1 MTTQTQTPDQIAAV
15 QEYIQAMLPWAHGHQ
30 IKGLTDYVLAILDHP
45 TGNQANLVRGMGN
58 QEAALKRLTRLN
70 HNERLAPRKLA
81 DSVLAQAIAQLPS
94 QGKVRLAMDWTIE
107 GSQYLLTIS
116 LILRGR
122 AVPIYWRA
130 YNESA
135 LKGRMRRYEVAMF
148 KRVLTRMKPHVRLS
162 RLRVTAD
169 RGFADVELMD
179 LLDSYGI
186 VYVLRVRSSTKICIR
201 QQWQRLETLRFTT
214 NSRRRNVG
222 RVPYCESNPHQV
234 WVSLSRAKNE
244 HGQWEV
250 WYLVSNRPTRAGQM
264 AAEYARRF
272 GCEQGFRDVKWL
284 LGFAEARIENI
295 EAWSRF
301 FSLFVLALLVLV
313 SLGTALLALGK
324 QVLLQLLRRVASRRR
339 GRWELS
345 LVNAVRWLLKT
356 DSGLWKWLDPQIIL
370 DLEAALPNVS

>member
-1 MTTQTQTPDQIAAV
+1 MTQDHTLTV

-45 TGNQANLVRGMGN
+45 TGNQADLVRGMGN

-81 DSVLAQAIAQLPS
+81 DSVLAQAIAQLPP

-107 GSQYLLTIS
+107 DHQYLLTIS
-116 LILRGR
+116 LVIRGR

-135 LKGRMRRYEVAMF
+135 LKGRMRIYEVAMF
-148 KRVLTRMKPHVRLS
+148 KRVLTRMERHVRLS

-186 VYVLRVRSSTKICIR
+186 FYVLRARANTKVCV
-201 QQWQRLETLRFTT
+201 QHQWQRLDALRFTT

-222 RVPYCESNPHQV
+222 HVPYCESNPHRV

-244 HGQWEV
+244 QGQWEV

-264 AAEYARRF
+264 AEEYARRF

-284 LGFAEARIENI
+284 LGFADARIENI

-301 FSLFVLALLVLV
+301 FTLFVLALLLLV

-324 QVLLQLLRRVASRRR
+324 QVMLQLLRRVASRRR
-339 GRWELS
+339 GRWEVS
-345 LVNAVRWLLKT
+345 LVNAIRLVLKT
-356 DSGLWKWLDPQIIL
+356 DPGLWNWLDPQIIL

>member
-1 MTTQTQTPDQIAAV
+1 MTTQDHTLAV

-45 TGNQANLVRGMGN
+45 TGNQADLVRGMGN

-70 HNERLAPRKLA
+70 HNARLAPRKLA

-107 GSQYLLTIS
+107 GHQYLLTIS
-116 LILRGR
+116 LVIRGR

-130 YNESA
+130 YNESV
-135 LKGRMRRYEVAMF
+135 LKGRMRLYEVAMF
-148 KRVLTRMKPHVRLS
+148 KRVLTRIEPHVRLS

-179 LLDSYGI
+179 LLDRYGI
-186 VYVLRVRSSTKICIR
+186 FYVLRARTSTKVCV
-201 QQWQRLETLRFTT
+201 QHKWQRLDALHFTT

-222 RVPYCESNPHQV
+222 HVFYCESNPHQI

-244 HGQWEV
+244 QGQWEV

-264 AAEYARRF
+264 ADEYARRF

-284 LGFAEARIENI
+284 LGFANARIEKI

-301 FSLFVLALLVLV
+301 FTLFVLALLLLV
-313 SLGTALLALGK
+313 SLGTALLSLGK
-324 QVLLQLLRRVASRRR
+324 QVILQLMRRVASRRR
-339 GRWELS
+339 GRWEVS
-345 LVNAVRWLLKT
+345 LVNAIRLLLKT
-356 DSGLWKWLDPQIIL
+356 DPGLWKWLDPQIIL

>member
-1 MTTQTQTPDQIAAV
+1 MNTQDNTIAV
-15 QEYIQAMLPWAHGHQ
+15 QEYIQVMLPWAHGHQ

-45 TGNQANLVRGMGN
+45 TGNQAALVRGMGN

-70 HNERLAPRKLA
+70 HNERLAPQKLA
-81 DSVLAQAIAQLPS
+81 DSVLAQAIAQLPP

-107 GSQYLLTIS
+107 GHQYLLTIS
-116 LILRGR
+116 LVIRGR

-135 LKGRMRRYEVAMF
+135 LKGRMRIYEVAMF
-148 KRVLTRMKPHVRLS
+148 KRVLTRIGRHVRLS

-186 VYVLRVRSSTKICIR
+186 FYVLRVRASTKVFVQR
-201 QQWQRLETLRFTT
+201 EWQQLKALRFTT

-222 RVPYCESNPHQV
+222 HVPYCESNPHPV

-244 HGQWEV
+244 KGQWEV
-250 WYLVSNRPTRAGQM
+250 WYLVSNRPARAGQM
-264 AAEYARRF
+264 ADEYARRF

-284 LGFAEARIENI
+284 LGFADARIEEI

-301 FSLFVLALLVLV
+301 FTLFVLALLLLV

-324 QVLLQLLRRVASRRR
+324 QVMLQLLRRVASRRR
-339 GRWELS
+339 GRWEVS
-345 LVNAVRWLLKT
+345 LVNAILLLLKT
-356 DSGLWKWLDPQIIL
+356 DPGLWKWLDPQCIL

>member
-1 MTTQTQTPDQIAAV
+1 MTTQNHNLAV
-15 QEYIQAMLPWAHGHQ
+15 QAYIQAMLPWAHGHQ
-30 IKGLTDYVLAILDHP
+30 IKGLTDYVLAILDRS
-45 TGNQANLVRGMGN
+45 TGNQADLVRGMGN

-107 GSQYLLTIS
+107 DHQYLLTIS

-135 LKGRMRRYEVAMF
+135 LKGRMRIYEVAMF
-148 KRVLTRMKPHVRLS
+148 KRVLTRFERHVRLS

-186 VYVLRVRSSTKICIR
+186 FYVLRARTSTKVYV
-201 QQWQRLETLRFTT
+201 QHKWQRLDALRFTT

-222 RVPYCESNPHQV
+222 HVSYCESNPHQV

-244 HGQWEV
+244 QGQWEV

-264 AAEYARRF
+264 ADEYARRF

-284 LGFAEARIENI
+284 LGFADARIEAI

-301 FSLFVLALLVLV
+301 FTLFVLALLLLV

-324 QVLLQLLRRVASRRR
+324 QVMLQLLRRVASRRR
-339 GRWELS
+339 GRWEVS
-345 LVNAVRWLLKT
+345 LVNAIRLLLKN
-356 DSGLWKWLDPQIIL
+356 DPGLWHWLDPQIIL